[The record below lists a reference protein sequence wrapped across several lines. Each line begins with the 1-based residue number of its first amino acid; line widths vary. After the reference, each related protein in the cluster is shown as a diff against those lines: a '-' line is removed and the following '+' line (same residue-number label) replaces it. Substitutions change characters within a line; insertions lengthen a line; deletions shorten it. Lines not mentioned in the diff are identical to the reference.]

1 MTDHEPTHLTDAD
14 EAAVD
19 DAYVDG
25 NALAGDLLEIF
36 AMDMTT
42 AVGTCGGCGRT
53 AVLAAAR
60 VYRRAPGVVLRCA
73 GCSHVLGRIVRAPD
87 RVVVDL
93 AGLRSISARLPD

>member
-1 MTDHEPTHLTDAD
+1 MTDHEATGLPETD
-14 EAAVD
+14 ETAVD
-19 DAYVDG
+19 EAYVDG

-42 AVGTCGGCGRT
+42 AAGTCGGCGRT

-73 GCSHVLGRIVRAPD
+73 GCSHVLGRIVRTPG
-87 RVVVDL
+87 RLVVDL
-93 AGLRSISARLPD
+93 AGLRSLSLRLSD